1 MAFRLACRRIQGAEL
16 NRMSANSFT
25 PSARLSAALA
35 VNAVKAG
42 EAQLETALE
51 QSPGF
56 DSLSGA
62 DRAFAR
68 LISATVMRRMGQ
80 IDKVLNEFLDRPP
93 RGVAL
98 AILQTGVAQLLF
110 LNTPAHAA
118 VAESVAIARQNKKSN
133 GYAGLI
139 NAVLRRVDREG
150 KSVLA
155 RTAPQDNIPNWI
167 RRSWEKAY
175 GRSETPNSTRERRA
189 SSPVEQPQPSNT
201 EMLTKRH

>member
-1 MAFRLACRRIQGAEL
+1 
-16 NRMSANSFT
+16 MSANSFT

-51 QSPGF
+51 QSPSF

-98 AILQTGVAQLLF
+98 
-110 LNTPAHAA
+110 
-118 VAESVAIARQNKKSN
+118 S
-133 GYAGLI
+133 LI
-139 NAVLRRVDREG
+139 H
-150 KSVLA
+150 
-155 RTAPQDNIPNWI
+155 I
-167 RRSWEKAY
+167 
-175 GRSETPNSTRERRA
+175 
-189 SSPVEQPQPSNT
+189 
-201 EMLTKRH
+201 